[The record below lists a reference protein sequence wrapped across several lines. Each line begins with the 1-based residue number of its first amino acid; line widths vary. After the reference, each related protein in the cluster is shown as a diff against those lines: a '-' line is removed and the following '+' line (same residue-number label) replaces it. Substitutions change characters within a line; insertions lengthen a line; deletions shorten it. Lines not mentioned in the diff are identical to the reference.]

1 MESALTLNQCKN
13 GDEIIMVLLHNSRVW
28 IKSDIFDTHRKVSIG
43 WLTFMSPITTLHNI
57 ELSKVKQV
65 YSM

>member
-1 MESALTLNQCKN
+1 MESALTLNQFKN
-13 GDEIIMVLLHNSRVW
+13 GDEIIMVLLRNSRVW
-28 IKSDIFDTHRKVSIG
+28 IKSDIFDTHRKVLIG